1 MDDNK
6 IIELF
11 WDRDETAIEETSAV
25 YGRYCRKIA
34 FNILGSEED
43 VEECLNDTWLGAWNS
58 IPPARP
64 DSLSAFLGRITRNL
78 AISRYR
84 AGHALKR
91 TGDRLSESLDELG
104 DISGL
109 SSNNVEETV
118 DRKALEAAI
127 NKYLDTCSQ
136 KQRRLFVRRY
146 FYMDSVAEIAQ
157 MYSLGQS
164 DVKVTLL
171 RMRRS
176 LKKILEDE
184 GLM

>member
-1 MDDNK
+1 MEDNK

-11 WDRDETAIEETSAV
+11 WNRDETAIEQTAAV
-25 YGRYCRKIA
+25 YSRYCRRIA
-34 FNILGSEED
+34 RNILGVEED

-64 DSLSAFLGRITRNL
+64 ECLSAYLGRITRNL

-104 DISGL
+104 DFASP
-109 SSNNVEETV
+109 SVDNVEETV

-127 NKYLDTCSQ
+127 NKYLDTVTQ

-146 FYMDSVAEIAQ
+146 FYMDSVSDIAK
-157 MYSLGQS
+157 MYGLGQS

-176 LKKILEDE
+176 LKKVLEEE

>member
-11 WDRDETAIEETSAV
+11 WNRDEAAIGQTEAV

-34 FNILGSEED
+34 FNILGSQED

-64 DSLSAFLGRITRNL
+64 DCLSAFLGKITRNL

-84 AGHALKR
+84 AGHAIKR
-91 TGDRLSESLDELG
+91 TGDRLSESIDELG

-109 SSNNVEETV
+109 SSDNVEEAV
-118 DRKALEAAI
+118 DKKALETAI
-127 NKYLDTCSQ
+127 NKYLDTCTQ
-136 KQRRLFVRRY
+136 KQRRLFIRRY
-146 FYMDSVAEIAQ
+146 FYMDSVAEIAEL
-157 MYSLGQS
+157 YGLGLS

-176 LKKILEDE
+176 LKKILEEE

>member
-1 MDDNK
+1 MEDNK

-11 WDRDETAIEETSAV
+11 WNRDETAIEQAAAV
-25 YGRYCRKIA
+25 YGRYCRRIA
-34 FNILGSEED
+34 RNILGVEED

-64 DSLSAFLGRITRNL
+64 ECLSAYLGRITRNL

-118 DRKALEAAI
+118 DRKTLEAAI

-157 MYSLGQS
+157 MYDLGQS

-176 LKKILEDE
+176 LKKKLEEE

>member
-6 IIELF
+6 IIDLF
-11 WDRDETAIEETSAV
+11 WKRDESAIEQTAQT
-25 YGRYCRKIA
+25 YGRYCWKIA
-34 FNILGSEED
+34 YNILGVEED
-43 VEECLNDTWLGAWNS
+43 VQECLNDTWLGAWNS

-64 DSLSAFLGRITRNL
+64 SCLSAFLGKITRNM

-104 DISGL
+104 ECTAYSA
-109 SSNNVEETV
+109 NNVEEAV
-118 DRKALEAAI
+118 DRSALEKAI
-127 NKYLDTCSQ
+127 NDFLDTVTD

-146 FYMDSVAEIAQ
+146 FYMDSVSEISQ
-157 MYSLGQS
+157 MYGLGQS

-176 LKKILEDE
+176 LQKHLEKE